1 MAKLPVLSARKILR
15 ALEAAGFSVVRQ
27 RGSHI
32 RLNGAWGGR
41 PRIVIVPNHPEVA
54 PGTLQ
59 SILRQAVWTK
69 EDLISHLR

>member
-32 RLNGAWGGR
+32 RLNGAWG
-41 PRIVIVPNHPEVA
+41 
-54 PGTLQ
+54 
-59 SILRQAVWTK
+59 
-69 EDLISHLR
+69 